1 MSAAKSKQART
12 ADAWFQPGPSGEVT
26 VTLRRL
32 RRKPSRWMVSVWGD
46 DDAGMA
52 LETPEHD
59 TALTAF
65 AAARDGLTREILLT
79 LGFRD
84 AS

>member
-1 MSAAKSKQART
+1 M
-12 ADAWFQPGPSGEVT
+12 
-26 VTLRRL
+26 RRL
-32 RRKPSRWMVSVWGD
+32 HRKPARWMVSVWGD

-52 LETPEHD
+52 LETAEHD
-59 TALTAF
+59 AALTAF
-65 AAARDGLTREILLT
+65 AAARDGLTRESLSA

>member
-1 MSAAKSKQART
+1 
-12 ADAWFQPGPSGEVT
+12 
-26 VTLRRL
+26 
-32 RRKPSRWMVSVWGD
+32 MVSAWGA

-52 LETPEHD
+52 LETAEHD
-59 TALTAF
+59 AALTAF
-65 AAARDGLTREILLT
+65 AAARDGLTRESLSA

>member
-1 MSAAKSKQART
+1 MRQRTKQVRT

-26 VTLRRL
+26 VTMRRL
-32 RRKPSRWMVSVWGD
+32 RRKPSRWMVSAWGA

-52 LETPEHD
+52 LETAEHD
-59 TALTAF
+59 AALTAF
-65 AAARDGLTREILLT
+65 AAARDGLTRESLSA